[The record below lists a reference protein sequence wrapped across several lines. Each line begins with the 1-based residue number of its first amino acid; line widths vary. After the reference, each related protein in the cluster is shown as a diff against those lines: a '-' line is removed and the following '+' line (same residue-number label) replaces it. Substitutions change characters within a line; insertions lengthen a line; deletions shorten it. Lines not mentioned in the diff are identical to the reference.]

1 MIISFQVPKLEEKQA
16 QVHPRSPR
24 EFVSGEGFP
33 YLGRSYRLKLVDGVG
48 RQPPLRLYR
57 SRFELRRD
65 AIPKAKEHFIRWYTV
80 RLRPML
86 DRQITALADR
96 IGAIPREVHIQDL
109 GYRWAS
115 CNKRRHLYFHW
126 RMAMLPH
133 PMIEYLVAHELVHL
147 IERGHTAAFWE
158 RLLEGLE
165 DLDIWEADDRLV
177 EVIQVKSY
185 KNLVLSNLS
194 PSEPNSFFH
203 RAIELLRTPRWSPS
217 WVLVAH
223 QCLRLVILLTADRQI
238 RCLAGGI
245 WRSLESGTEHQHPT
259 GGLPTPTPPDIKLVN
274 FGSIGPEMR
283 QAWKGDE
290 PQRTNVAEKLL
301 DNGFEESDRGA
312 R

>member
-1 MIISFQVPKLEEKQA
+1 MKTLTLDDLTFEIRESPRRRTLEIIVDRDGSLVLATPAAVPMETLEQFVDENRVWIYTKLEEKQA
-16 QVHPRSPR
+16 QARPRSPR

-65 AIPKAKEHFIRWYTV
+65 AIPKAREHFIRWYTV

-158 RLLEGLE
+158 RLARVIPDYAERQRWLKEHGGRY
-165 DLDIWEADDRLV
+165 DL
-177 EVIQVKSY
+177 
-185 KNLVLSNLS
+185 
-194 PSEPNSFFH
+194 
-203 RAIELLRTPRWSPS
+203 
-217 WVLVAH
+217 
-223 QCLRLVILLTADRQI
+223 
-238 RCLAGGI
+238 
-245 WRSLESGTEHQHPT
+245 
-259 GGLPTPTPPDIKLVN
+259 
-274 FGSIGPEMR
+274 
-283 QAWKGDE
+283 
-290 PQRTNVAEKLL
+290 
-301 DNGFEESDRGA
+301 
-312 R
+312 